1 MVIAIGIHLL
11 IAAVPLAKHVV
22 SERPTSRIGTR
33 LLSVSHEDQM
43 LRTAI

>member
-1 MVIAIGIHLL
+1 MVIAVGIHLL
-11 IAAVPLAKHVV
+11 IGAVPLAKPVV